1 MTARNAVLAVER
13 RRQQPKRPRMLRAR
27 GAPSRGACR
36 HCRNGNRW
44 TAGICLRR
52 QSRNGHQNFDQPE
65 PRRGRPHHE
74 LTAFTDGC
82 SGLRSILADA
92 GVTTAPFLDW
102 FHIGMRL
109 QHLKQI
115 ASGLSCDNPSREAA
129 KGVIVGEV
137 ERLHWRLWNGKAT
150 NARISIDRIHA
161 AMHHFKGMR
170 VHEGPTHRR
179 ESCGPRCTR
188 WMVTC
193 PARVTGWSTTPSGIG
208 PD

>member
-1 MTARNAVLAVER
+1 MRVGTVETESGGRQVFASVVRAGTDIKILINRNLDAVDD
-13 RRQQPKRPRMLRAR
+13 
-27 GAPSRGACR
+27 APGE
-36 HCRNGNRW
+36 
-44 TAGICLRR
+44 T
-52 QSRNGHQNFDQPE
+52 
-65 PRRGRPHHE
+65 E

-82 SGLRSILADA
+82 SGLRNISP
-92 GVTTAPFLDW
+92 TRMSPRRRFSDW
-102 FHIGMRL
+102 FNIGMRL

-115 ASGLSCDNPSREAA
+115 AGGLSCDTPSREAA